1 MFDVDFQYSEELNEL
16 YNVLSFLPK
25 KVKIQKVE
33 KLEATLN
40 MWKKICE
47 SHKEF
52 NSSIKS

>member
-33 KLEATLN
+33 KLAATLN
-40 MWKKICE
+40 MWKRICE